1 MPRLRTLVP
10 VALVVLSLA
19 ACGGTGTTAPV
30 DPVGAAGG
38 VAPAVA
44 PVAPAEIVIERPPF
58 LADLALVELLDP
70 PVSGA
75 GPAPVFRWR
84 PVDGAATYR
93 LAVLGPEGPR
103 WGWEGPDPSI
113 RYGAVEEAQRGPV
126 IVPGS
131 WWSVAAIDPIGDV
144 LAVSDLRP
152 VSPTGERGP
161 APVWLPGSGSAAATA
176 APAEAPATAPSA
188 EPTAPA
194 GPVTTETVQPCSLL
208 TTDQVVATLGG
219 EWSAPEESLYPNGK
233 GGSCS
238 WTFGSSPMGGGLSVS
253 ISKVEAYNPAGW
265 NGESDPLLDGIGEQA
280 YLTRSGMDRKVG
292 FTRGQVSV
300 LLSFD
305 HGEIDFEAYAAVARL
320 VDAALQ

>member
-1 MPRLRTLVP
+1 MSRTRPLLLGAAI
-10 VALVVLSLA
+10 ALLIA
-19 ACGGTGTTAPV
+19 ACGSAAPADPMAPPAGTTG
-30 DPVGAAGG
+30 GAADAAAASTG
-38 VAPAVA
+38 
-44 PVAPAEIVIERPPF
+44 IVIERPAF
-58 LADLALVELLDP
+58 LADLARVELLEP
-70 PVSGA
+70 PVAGA
-75 GPAPVFRWR
+75 GVAPIFSWGAI
-84 PVDGAATYR
+84 DGASTYR
-93 LAVLGPEGPR
+93 LTVLGPDGPR
-103 WGWEGPDPSI
+103 WGWEGPDTSI
-113 RYGAVEEAQRGPV
+113 RYGAVEAGQRGPV